1 MFFFSCV
8 YKLFLVV
15 ILRKDLFFCLWIGYR
30 PCLLGLWIN
39 SINFTFFPFIPP
51 LIALFLWYE
60 HVIIVFRCRW
70 IFVCLFFFTHF
81 FRVSSSITQ
90 EYESEYIILLFL
102 YTISLIYPQD
112 FDHFLFLFAAA
123 LFIYVC
129 VVLHVCVCVQ
139 EMAFS

>member
-8 YKLFLVV
+8 YKHFLLV

-51 LIALFLWYE
+51 LIAPFYSTNMLSLFLD
-60 HVIIVFRCRW
+60 VDGFL
-70 IFVCLFFFTHF
+70 FVCFFFTHF

-90 EYESEYIILLFL
+90 GYESEYIILLFL